1 MRRTLLLPA
10 LLAFFLLP
18 PAVST
23 EAGAVPPAGGAE
35 RGSAAGGNNAFAC
48 DLYARLSGGE
58 GNLFFSPYSVSTAL
72 GMTYA
77 GARGETARQM
87 AKVLHFDLPPE
98 RLHPSMAGL
107 MEMLN
112 AEGKSYKLSAA
123 NALWGQAGYRWK
135 KEFLDVTGKYYG
147 AGLREVDFI
156 DAGRREEA
164 RRTIN
169 RWTEEKTGNRI
180 RDLIRP
186 DVLDSLTRLVLTNA
200 IYFKGQWKF
209 KFQPENTASRPFHVA
224 PDKTVDVPLMR
235 RTGSFR
241 YSGNDRMQV
250 VELPYAGDD
259 LAMVVLLPR
268 PGRGLG
274 GPEAA
279 LTPENLRKWLASL
292 SDREVDVFL
301 PRFRMEKQSD
311 LGRELAALGM
321 PDAFDDKR
329 ADFSGMT
336 ADDRLSISKVIHKA
350 FVEVNEEG
358 TEAAAATAVVVGVK
372 SFRPE
377 PPAVF
382 RADRPFLFLIRDLR
396 SGAVLFAGRLADPGR
411 M

>member
-1 MRRTLLLPA
+1 MGTGRLP
-10 LLAFFLLP
+10 
-18 PAVST
+18 
-23 EAGAVPPAGGAE
+23 G
-35 RGSAAGGNNAFAC
+35 R
-48 DLYARLSGGE
+48 
-58 GNLFFSPYSVSTAL
+58 
-72 GMTYA
+72 
-77 GARGETARQM
+77 
-87 AKVLHFDLPPE
+87 
-98 RLHPSMAGL
+98 
-107 MEMLN
+107 
-112 AEGKSYKLSAA
+112 
-123 NALWGQAGYRWK
+123 

-147 AGLREVDFI
+147 AGLREADFVDA
-156 DAGRREEA
+156 AGREEA

-180 RDLIRP
+180 RELIRP
-186 DVLDSLTRLVLTNA
+186 NVLDSLTRLVLTNA
-200 IYFKGQWKF
+200 IYFKGQWKL
-209 KFQPENTASRPFHVA
+209 KFRPENTASRPFHVA
-224 PDKTVDVPLMR
+224 PDNTIDVPLMR
-235 RTGSFR
+235 RAGSFR
-241 YSGNDRMQV
+241 YSGDDRMQV

-259 LAMVVLLPR
+259 LAMVVVLPR

-274 GPEAA
+274 EPETA

-321 PDAFDDKR
+321 PDAFDGER

-350 FVEVNEEG
+350 FVEVNE
-358 TEAAAATAVVVGVK
+358 AAAATAVVVGVK
-372 SFRPE
+372 SVRPE

-396 SGAVLFAGRLADPGR
+396 SGAVLFAGRLVDPGR